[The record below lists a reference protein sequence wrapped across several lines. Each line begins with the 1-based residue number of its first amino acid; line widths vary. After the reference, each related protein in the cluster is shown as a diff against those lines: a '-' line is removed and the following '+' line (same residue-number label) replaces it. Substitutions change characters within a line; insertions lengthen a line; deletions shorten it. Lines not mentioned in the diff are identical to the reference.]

1 VAGEARKVSEEVRG
15 RGRFVTQEAAT
26 VGLRLRE
33 LRKRRG
39 MTQSELARQIGI
51 QQSDLSRMEKGEY
64 RVSLDNLFR
73 ILAVFGM
80 DIAEFFSEAAPAP
93 QPAAQPLSRDDMQTL
108 QLLRR
113 LSPEARREVQEFIEF
128 KVRKAQT
135 EARLGSQAE
144 RSEDAL

>member
-1 VAGEARKVSEEVRG
+1 MRG
-15 RGRFVTQEAAT
+15 RGRSLTPEAAT
-26 VGLRLRE
+26 VGPRLRL
-33 LRKRRG
+33 LRKQRG

-80 DIAEFFSEAAPAP
+80 DVAEFFAGTTPAP
-93 QPAAQPLSRDDMQTL
+93 EPERLPLSHEDMQAL

-128 KVRKAQT
+128 KARKERAAQRMG
-135 EARLGSQAE
+135 ESPRRAE
-144 RSEDAL
+144 ETP